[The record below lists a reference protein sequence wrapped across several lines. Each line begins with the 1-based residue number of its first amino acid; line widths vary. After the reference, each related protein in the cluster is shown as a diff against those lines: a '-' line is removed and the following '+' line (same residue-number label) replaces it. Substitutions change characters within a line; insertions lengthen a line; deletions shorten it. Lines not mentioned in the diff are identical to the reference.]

1 MVPKVVDLQRIVNDK
16 TRITTYK
23 KRKASLYKKAQEFS
37 TLCGVETCLI
47 VYGPTKATDV
57 VISEP
62 EIWPKDETKVR
73 AIIRKYKDTVSTSCR
88 KETNVETFVNDVGK
102 GNEVVTKKRVKRE
115 NKYSSWEE
123 KLDKCS
129 REQLHGIFCAVDSK
143 LNEAVTRQERSMF
156 RVNHQA
162 MDTPFPQNLMDQQFM
177 PQYFHEQPQFQGFP
191 NNFNNMGFSLISP
204 HDGQIQ
210 MDPNLMEKWTDL
222 ALTQSLMMSKGNDG
236 TQFMQRQE
244 QPYYNR
250 EQVVSRSAGFNVN
263 PFMGYQVP
271 FNIPNW
277 RLSGNQVENWELSGK
292 KTI

>member
-1 MVPKVVDLQRIVNDK
+1 MPPKKVDLQRIANDK

-37 TLCGVETCLI
+37 TLCGVQTCLI
-47 VYGPTKATDV
+47 VYGPTKATDEV
-57 VISEP
+57 VPEP
-62 EIWPKDETKVR
+62 EIWPRDETNVR
-73 AIIRKYKDTVSTSCR
+73 DIIRKYKDTVSTSCR

-102 GNEVVTKKRVKRE
+102 TNEVETKKRVKRE
-115 NKYSSWEE
+115 NKYCSWEE

-129 REQLHGIFCAVDSK
+129 REQLHEIFCAVDKK
-143 LNEAVTRQERSMF
+143 LHEAVMRQDLSMY
-156 RVNHQA
+156 RVHHQA
-162 MDTPFPQNLMDQQFM
+162 MDTPIPQNFMDQHFM

-210 MDPNLMEKWTDL
+210 MDPNVMENWRDL

-236 TQFMQRQE
+236 TQLMQMQA

-250 EQVVSRSAGFNVN
+250 EPIVPRSAGFNVN
-263 PFMGYQVP
+263 PLTGYQVP
-271 FNIPNW
+271 FNIPW
-277 RLSGNQVENWELSGK
+277 RLSGNQVEDWELSGK
-292 KTI
+292 KQI